1 MDSKDLK
8 KDVYVRWVADRD
20 WSPDIDTY
28 GKVLDVNDTELK
40 IITYDD
46 FKTVSLQTNGSSVR
60 DEMRLATKDDVIDYL
75 EEIIDLREDR
85 KAELTRKYKKDIKSL
100 DRDLVKIK
108 ENLAK
113 LTE

>member
-1 MDSKDLK
+1 MDLKDLK
-8 KDVYVRWVADRD
+8 IDVYVRWVGSRE
-20 WSPDIDTY
+20 WSSDIDTY
-28 GKVLDVNDTELK
+28 GKVLEVNDTEVK

-46 FKTVSLQTNGSSVR
+46 FKTVSLQTNGNSVR
-60 DEMRLATKDDVIDYL
+60 NEMRLSTKDDVIEYL

>member
-8 KDVYVRWVADRD
+8 IDAYIRWVGDRD
-20 WSPDIDTY
+20 WSADINTY
-28 GKVLDVNDTELK
+28 GKVLEVNDTEVK

-46 FKTVSLQTNGSSVR
+46 FKTVSLQIICSSVKN
-60 DEMRLATKDDVIDYL
+60 EMILATKDDVIDYL
-75 EEIIDLREDR
+75 EEVIDIKEDR